1 MRIVD
6 WAKKLDPLK
15 LLEQANYDNCDCID
29 VCSINMGSKNSKNSA
44 NSGNVYLE
52 IEIGGTQIG
61 NVVIELYD
69 SWVLSD
75 SS

>member
-1 MRIVD
+1 
-6 WAKKLDPLK
+6 
-15 LLEQANYDNCDCID
+15 
-29 VCSINMGSKNSKNSA
+29 MGSKSSKNSA

-69 SWVLSD
+69 SLGLSD
-75 SS
+75 LS

>member
-1 MRIVD
+1 
-6 WAKKLDPLK
+6 
-15 LLEQANYDNCDCID
+15 
-29 VCSINMGSKNSKNSA
+29 MGSKNSKNSA

-75 SS
+75 LS